1 LGQVRLAVTREQ
13 QRDLIAAF
21 QRLTDAAEQF
31 VNRAPRVKRIQER
44 RAALL
49 DAIANAQL
57 VLSVQRLPKDS
68 RRETSRKSEKQ
79 SADLKQQLKNTE
91 GTLRELQQRLRPL
104 STDLNKLHDGA
115 QRALASLQ
123 HVLRVS
129 EPS

>member
-1 LGQVRLAVTREQ
+1 MTREQ
-13 QRDLIAAF
+13 KRDLMTAF

-31 VNRAPRVKRIQER
+31 VNRAPRVKRIQEQ

-57 VLSVQRLPKDS
+57 VLSVQRLPKDI
-68 RRETSRKSEKQ
+68 RRESSRKSEKN
-79 SADLKQQLKNTE
+79 SALKQQLKDTE

-115 QRALASLQ
+115 RRALASLQ
-123 HVLRVS
+123 HALAMS
-129 EPS
+129 DPSPDKEAA